1 MGGERRRWSIGRE
14 CVGGERSRE
23 MWWASRGGDLRLEG
37 RLGGIPGLD
46 GKGMR
51 GGTAVVLDADGD

>member
-1 MGGERRRWSIGRE
+1 M
-14 CVGGERSRE
+14 GGERSRE

>member
-1 MGGERRRWSIGRE
+1 
-14 CVGGERSRE
+14 
-23 MWWASRGGDLRLEG
+23 MWWGSRGGDLRLEG
-37 RLGGIPGLD
+37 RLVGYSKGD